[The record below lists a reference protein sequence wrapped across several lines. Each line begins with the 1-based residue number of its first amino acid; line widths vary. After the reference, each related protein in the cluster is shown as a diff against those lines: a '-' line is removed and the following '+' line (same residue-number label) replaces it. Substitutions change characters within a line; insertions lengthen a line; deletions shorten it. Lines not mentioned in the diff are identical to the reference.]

1 MTKRML
7 SRVADSIYWM
17 SRYIERADNVA
28 RFIGVNM
35 HLMLDSEV
43 NKDQQ
48 WLPLID
54 TSGDSEAF
62 RDRYPVSNQNNVIRF
77 LVFDTTNPNSVLSCL
92 KSAREN
98 ARTVREM
105 ITASMWHQ
113 LNEFYLLVSETSE
126 KMPSYE
132 ALNRFLVQIHRETA
146 AFMGLKD
153 SSMTRGEPWHFSN
166 LGQMLER
173 ADKTSRLLDVKYFIL
188 LKSADQVGA
197 PIDEIQWSAVLRSV
211 SGFEM
216 YRKKIG
222 RIAPFKVV
230 DYLLFDPLFP
240 RSVRYCLLNAQDSLH
255 AITGTPAYRFSND
268 AERRLGSLCSELV
281 YARVDHVIQSGLH
294 QYIDDLQLAMNA
306 VGDDLHAAF
315 FAKKQAISPPIH
327 IQKRKEITS
336 VFNASDQLESAQ

>member
-62 RDRYPVSNQNNVIRF
+62 SDRYPVSNQNNVIRF

-126 KMPSYE
+126 
-132 ALNRFLVQIHRETA
+132 R
-146 AFMGLKD
+146 
-153 SSMTRGEPWHFSN
+153 
-166 LGQMLER
+166 
-173 ADKTSRLLDVKYFIL
+173 
-188 LKSADQVGA
+188 
-197 PIDEIQWSAVLRSV
+197 
-211 SGFEM
+211 
-216 YRKKIG
+216 
-222 RIAPFKVV
+222 
-230 DYLLFDPLFP
+230 
-240 RSVRYCLLNAQDSLH
+240 CLPMKH
-255 AITGTPAYRFSND
+255 
-268 AERRLGSLCSELV
+268 
-281 YARVDHVIQSGLH
+281 
-294 QYIDDLQLAMNA
+294 
-306 VGDDLHAAF
+306 
-315 FAKKQAISPPIH
+315 
-327 IQKRKEITS
+327 
-336 VFNASDQLESAQ
+336 